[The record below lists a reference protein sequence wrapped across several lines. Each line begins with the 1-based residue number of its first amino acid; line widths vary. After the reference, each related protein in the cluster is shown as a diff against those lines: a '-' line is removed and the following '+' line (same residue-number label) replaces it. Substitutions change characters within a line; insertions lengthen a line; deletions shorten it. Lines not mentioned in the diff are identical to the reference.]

1 MDNNISLKK
10 SVDPSTVDAGTLSM
24 KHMLDNLGPNPISKK
39 SERAEWDKKTRG
51 FCHLFEAYL
60 TSRSAPKIDWDGIS
74 TPSSD
79 LIPAYSSLPVPTKEQ
94 QRSLAEKLVVV
105 KLNGGLG
112 TSMGCQGPKSCIE
125 VRQHQTFLDL
135 TVKQITYLN
144 RVNECNIP
152 LILMNSFNTDT
163 DTSNIVRKYDAE
175 VKIES
180 FNQNKYPRIYADSL
194 LPLIANYEGQ
204 HHEWYPPGHGDVYQ
218 SFADSGLL
226 DRYLEEGKEWAFISN
241 IDNLGATVDFTIL
254 SQAMEH
260 GSDFVM
266 EVTDKTRA
274 DIKGGTLIRTP
285 DHPLKLLEV
294 AQVPKEHMHDF
305 FSIKKFKVFNTN
317 NIWVN
322 LKSLKSIL
330 ATGNPFKNMDIICNQ
345 KVDKGQR
352 IIQLETA
359 AGAAIS
365 LFKHAQSV
373 NVPRSRFLPVKS
385 TSDLFVLQSDL
396 FSLENGM
403 FKMSKLRAFPNP
415 PMVKLGP
422 YMKDVASYIKRF
434 GGQTNIIDLDQ
445 LTISGD
451 VTVGRQVV
459 LKGTVI
465 IVAAEGDKIDIPDGA
480 ILEDKVVTGSLRIL
494 DH

>member
-1 MDNNISLKK
+1 
-10 SVDPSTVDAGTLSM
+10 M
-24 KHMLDNLGPNPISKK
+24 KHMLDNLGPNPLNKK
-39 SERAEWDKKTRG
+39 AERITWDKKTKG
-51 FCHLFEAYL
+51 FCQLFEAYL
-60 TSRSAPKIDWDGIS
+60 KSRNAPKLDWDSVS
-74 TPSSD
+74 TPSSE
-79 LIPAYSSLPVPTKEQ
+79 LIAPYASLPVPSLEETKA
-94 QRSLAEKLVVV
+94 LAEKLVVI

-135 TVKQITYLN
+135 TVKQISHLHRTT
-144 RVNECNIP
+144 ETKIP
-152 LILMNSFNTDT
+152 LILMNSFNTDA
-163 DTSNIVRKYDAE
+163 DTSNIVRKYDSE
-175 VKIES
+175 VVIDS

-194 LPLIANYEGQ
+194 LPLISDCEGQ

-218 SFADSGLL
+218 SFSDSGLL
-226 DRYLEEGKEWAFISN
+226 DRYLEQGKEWAFISN
-241 IDNLGATVDFTIL
+241 VDNLGATVDFTIL
-254 SQAMEH
+254 HNAVQNNR
-260 GSDFVM
+260 DFVM

-274 DIKGGTLIRTP
+274 DIKGGTLITTP
-285 DHPLKLLEV
+285 TCQLKLLEV
-294 AQVPKEHMHDF
+294 AQVDKEHIHDF
-305 FSIKKFKVFNTN
+305 MSIKKFKVFNTN
-317 NIWVN
+317 NLWVN
-322 LKSLKSIL
+322 LKSLKSVL
-330 ATGNPFKNMDIICNQ
+330 SGGGNPFKDMDIICNP
-345 KVDKGQR
+345 KVEKGHR

-365 LFKHAQSV
+365 LFKNAQSV
-373 NVPRSRFLPVKS
+373 NVPRYRFLPVKS

-422 YMKDVASYIKRF
+422 CMKDVASYMKRF

-451 VTVGRQVV
+451 VTVGRRVV

-480 ILEDKVVTGSLRIL
+480 VLEDKVVTGSLRIL

>member
-1 MDNNISLKK
+1 MLSQ
-10 SVDPSTVDAGTLSM
+10 SVDAITVESGTASM
-24 KHMLDNLGPNPISKK
+24 RHMLDNLRPADSGKK
-39 SERAEWDKKTRG
+39 IQWDKKTKG
-51 FCHLFEAYL
+51 FCQLFEAYL
-60 TSRSAPKIDWDGIS
+60 KSRNATKIDWEKIS
-74 TPSSD
+74 TPSSERITPYNTLNKPSDEKVSD
-79 LIPAYSSLPVPTKEQ
+79 LAS
-94 QRSLAEKLVVV
+94 KLVVI

-135 TVKQITYLN
+135 TVKQITHLN
-144 RVNECNIP
+144 HTTGKNIP
-152 LILMNSFNTDT
+152 LVLMNSFNTDT
-163 DTSNIVRKYDAE
+163 DTSNIVRKYDSMT
-175 VKIES
+175 IDS

-194 LPLIANYEGQ
+194 LPMITDHEGQ

-218 SFADSGLL
+218 AFADSGLL

-254 SQAMEH
+254 GHAVEQNR
-260 GSDFVM
+260 DFVM

-274 DIKGGTLIRTP
+274 DIKGGTLIQYG
-285 DHPLKLLEV
+285 DSPLKLLEV
-294 AQVPKEHMHDF
+294 AQVPKEHIHDF
-305 FSIKKFKVFNTN
+305 MSIKKFKVFNTN
-317 NIWVN
+317 NLWVN
-322 LKSLKSIL
+322 LKALKAL
-330 ATGNPFKNMDIICNQ
+330 FQKPDPFNEMEIICNQ
-345 KVDKGQR
+345 KVEKGHR

-359 AGAAIS
+359 SGAAIS
-365 LFKHAQSV
+365 LFKNTQSI
-373 NVPRSRFLPVKS
+373 NVPRMRFLPVKS

-396 FSLENGM
+396 FSLENGA

-422 YMKDVASYIKRF
+422 YMKDVSSYMKRF

-451 VTVGRQVV
+451 VTVGRKVV

-465 IVAAEGDKIDIPDGA
+465 IVAAEGDKIDIPDGS
-480 ILEDKVVTGSLRIL
+480 ILEDKVVTGCLRIL

>member
-1 MDNNISLKK
+1 MRL
-10 SVDPSTVDAGTLSM
+10 
-24 KHMLDNLGPNPISKK
+24 MLDNLGPNPVTKK
-39 SERAEWDKKTRG
+39 NERVQWDKRTKG
-51 FCHLFEAYL
+51 FCYLFEAYL
-60 TSRSAPKIDWDGIS
+60 RSRISHGLVVDWDKIS
-74 TPSSD
+74 TPSKE
-79 LIPAYSSLPVPTKEQ
+79 LITHYSSLSPPSKDD
-94 QRSLAEKLVVV
+94 QRALASKLVVI

-135 TVKQITYLN
+135 TVKQISYLN
-144 RVNECNIP
+144 RDNQVSIP
-152 LILMNSFNTDT
+152 LILMNSFNTDA
-163 DTSNIVRKYDAE
+163 DTSNIVRKYDKE
-175 VKIES
+175 VLIDS

-194 LPLIANYEGQ
+194 LPLITTWEGQ
-204 HHEWYPPGHGDVYQ
+204 HNEWYPPGHGDVYQ

-226 DRYLEEGKEWAFISN
+226 DRYLEQGKEWAFISN
-241 IDNLGATVDFTIL
+241 VDNLGATVDFTIL
-254 SQAMEH
+254 AHAIEH
-260 GSDFVM
+260 GRDFVM

-274 DIKGGTLIRTP
+274 DIKGGTLITTP
-285 DHPLKLLEV
+285 DYPLKLLEV

-305 FSIKKFKVFNTN
+305 MSIKKFKVFNTN
-317 NIWVN
+317 NLWVN
-322 LKSLKSIL
+322 LKSLKAIFSSG
-330 ATGNPFKNMDIICNQ
+330 GNPFKDMDIICNP
-345 KVDKGQR
+345 KIDKGHR

-365 LFKHAQSV
+365 LFKNTQSV
-373 NVPRSRFLPVKS
+373 NVPRYRFLPVKS

-396 FSLENGM
+396 FSLENGV

-415 PMVKLGP
+415 PTVKLGS
-422 YMKDVASYIKRF
+422 YMKDVASYQKRF

-451 VTVGRQVV
+451 VTIGRKVV
-459 LKGTVI
+459 FRGTVI